1 MAVPTLFRGIL
12 EDSAAPDD
20 TPRSRLLALK
30 QQAARD
36 GAGTGRTLRYR
47 TSDDDSADP
56 PDVPGEPE
64 SRAGPD
70 SAGRHSAREP
80 FRGQFAGMRRH
91 LQRWLPESVLRARID
106 PGRAGR
112 IGLLLAAVLALL
124 VVAVTTWLGRPVA
137 EPAPAPPAP
146 LPVAVAEPEPPPPP
160 PELVISV
167 VGEVTRP
174 GLVTVPPGSRVADAL
189 RAAGG
194 TTGPEIDITVLN
206 LARRLTDGEQL
217 YVAVPVPPGAD
228 TGQAANPPGSGTT
241 PSKVDL
247 NTATEEELDALPGVG
262 EVTAERIVQ
271 WRTEHGRFGSVDELQ
286 DVDGIGAAKLA
297 KLRDLVQV

>member
-12 EDSAAPDD
+12 DDSAAPDD

-30 QQAARD
+30 QQAERD
-36 GAGTGRTLRYR
+36 GAGTGRALRFR
-47 TSDDDSADP
+47 PSDDEITDP
-56 PDVPGEPE
+56 PDVAGEPE

-70 SAGRHSAREP
+70 STGRHSAREP
-80 FRGQFAGMRRH
+80 SHGQFAGMRRH
-91 LQRWLPESVLRARID
+91 LQRWLPDSVLRARID

-124 VVAVTTWLGRPVA
+124 AVAVTTWLDRPVA
-137 EPAPAPPAP
+137 EPAPPPP
-146 LPVAVAEPEPPPPP
+146 LPLAAAPAAPEPPPPP

-174 GLVTVPPGSRVADAL
+174 GLVAVPPGSRVADAV
-189 RAAGG
+189 RAASG
-194 TTGPEIDITVLN
+194 TTGPEVDITALN

-228 TGQAANPPGSGTT
+228 TGQAASPPGSGAAAKT
-241 PSKVDL
+241 DL
-247 NTATEEELDALPGVG
+247 NTATEEQLDALPGVG
-262 EVTAERIVQ
+262 EVTAKRIVQ